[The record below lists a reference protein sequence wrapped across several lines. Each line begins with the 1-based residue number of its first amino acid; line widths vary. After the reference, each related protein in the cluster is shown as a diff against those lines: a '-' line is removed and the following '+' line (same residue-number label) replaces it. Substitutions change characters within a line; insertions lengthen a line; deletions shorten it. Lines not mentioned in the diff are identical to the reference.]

1 MQVGWRY
8 LFFCLFCFCSQVIP
22 LHPCIYKRKTNYYFL
37 IIIFLRNSSEQHTE
51 VVGLLFQS
59 KGEPASRKLIGSK
72 FSFELF
78 KTLTYLWNLFKFYH
92 LFGKQKWSSQLWS
105 NSCKETPRK
114 NVRLQCDLNPF
125 IWLLFAVLYN
135 FCIFS
140 HFHHYL
146 AVRWK
151 QPLIYSFSS
160 NMFNINF
167 LWITWAP
174 SNIECLLVFQS
185 LTAAIAFFYSLK
197 LALEWQLLILV
208 RKCFC
213 GTLCFRLPEFSLCAS
228 VHTPGE
234 GCPLS
239 NSLLEGW
246 GVDVSWT
253 KSVTQLSILFW
264 TVLKILFF

>member
-167 LWITWAP
+167 LWITWALQVIL
-174 SNIECLLVFQS
+174 NVCLCFS
-185 LTAAIAFFYSLK
+185 R
-197 LALEWQLLILV
+197 WQLQSHSSTAWSWHWSGNCWYWWEYVFVELHVSVCQNLACVHPSTPQERDVLSPILY
-208 RKCFC
+208 
-213 GTLCFRLPEFSLCAS
+213 
-228 VHTPGE
+228 
-234 GCPLS
+234 
-239 NSLLEGW
+239 
-246 GVDVSWT
+246 
-253 KSVTQLSILFW
+253 
-264 TVLKILFF
+264 LKVEELMSHGLKV